1 MIRLVTAERAALGAV
16 VPGEDVE
23 PELEED
29 WSRQRWWQGLV
40 EQKVEQQWLSAA
52 SVRQKV
58 VEELGPSGRMGGTT
72 TCATNSRR
80 CARTRG

>member
-1 MIRLVTAERAALGAV
+1 VVAAERAALGTCCSPDDA
-16 VPGEDVE
+16 E

-52 SVRQKV
+52 SVR
-58 VEELGPSGRMGGTT
+58 
-72 TCATNSRR
+72 
-80 CARTRG
+80 